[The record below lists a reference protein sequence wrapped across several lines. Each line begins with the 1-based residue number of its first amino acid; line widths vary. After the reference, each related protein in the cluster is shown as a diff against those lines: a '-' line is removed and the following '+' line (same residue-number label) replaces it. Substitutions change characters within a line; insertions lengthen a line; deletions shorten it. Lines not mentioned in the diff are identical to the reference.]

1 MEHAFREAPGRTPF
15 SIGVE
20 EELMI
25 VDPQD
30 GHDLVNAI
38 ERLLGDAPVGEVKPE
53 LMESVLEIATEPCA
67 DTTAAGEQLRT
78 LRAHVAGRA
87 AEHGLAI
94 ASAGTH
100 PYALWEDQRISAR
113 DRYRELLRDLRFVAR
128 QELLFGL
135 HVHVGL
141 DDPDQAIHVAD
152 GMRVHLPILLALSA
166 NSPFWRGDRTGLM
179 STRTSIFRAFP
190 RVGVPT
196 AYGSWERYERETD
209 FMIRSGVMAD
219 PTYVWHDVRPHP
231 AFGTVEI
238 RVCDGQTRVEHT
250 LALTALIQAMVHELA
265 AHHDEGRPLGDVPW
279 QILDENKYLAA
290 IHGLHGE
297 LVDLPSS
304 DRVRTPDLARRLID
318 RLREHAQQL
327 GSESDFDGLEDLLE
341 RGTGGDRQ
349 VLVYDANSD
358 LEEVMAEMTGLTV
371 DD

>member
-1 MEHAFREAPGRTPF
+1 MEHGFRAAPGRTPF

-25 VDPQD
+25 VDPAK

-38 ERLLGDAPVGEVKPE
+38 EDLLGAAPVGEVKPE
-53 LMESVLEIATEPCA
+53 LMESVLEIATAPCR
-67 DTTAAGEQLRT
+67 TTAEAGEQLRA
-78 LRAHVAGRA
+78 LRAHVSARA

-100 PYALWEDQRISAR
+100 PFALWEDQRISAR

-196 AYGSWERYERETD
+196 AYGSWDRYERETE

-231 AFGTVEI
+231 TFGTVEI

-265 AHHDEGRPLGDVPW
+265 AHHDEGRTLGDVPW

-290 IHGLHGE
+290 IHGLDGE

-304 DRVRTPDLARRLID
+304 DRVRTKDLARRLLD
-318 RLREHAQQL
+318 RLRPHAQEL
-327 GSESDFDGLEDLLE
+327 GAEHELEGIVDLLE

-349 VLVYDANSD
+349 VLVHGANQD
-358 LEEVMAEMTGLTV
+358 LREVMAEMTALTV
-371 DD
+371 AD